1 MPTLFSDSQ
10 SQNAPHTKFI
20 CGLGPVSSNAVMM
33 EKLIKAGAN
42 VFRNNF
48 AHAKYDE
55 YKERME
61 ILRHLNKK
69 LGTNVK
75 MQADLQGTN
84 IRVGDIA
91 PDGQVSIQEGQICV
105 FVTNG
110 EKPNAGEIHIDDN
123 YLHIDVK
130 KGQLISFGDGE
141 LQGTIAQVSDHRITV
156 KMLNSGILKKRKHV
170 NVPMTDLTCPAVT
183 EKDQQDLEF
192 LLKEGVDIVA
202 LSFICG
208 KDEVAIARK
217 RIGKHPV
224 CLVGKVERKK
234 AVENI
239 FEIIQACDG
248 IMIARGDLGIE
259 LPMEE
264 IPIIQ
269 KQIISLCHQQK
280 KPVITATQMLLS
292 MVHSVRPTRA
302 EVSDV
307 AGAVFDHSDALML
320 SDETM
325 VGAHP
330 DLALSTM
337 VKIARRMEE
346 YIYGQPNYFEKFGL

>member
-1 MPTLFSDSQ
+1 MPTLFGNSQ
-10 SQNAPHTKFI
+10 SENAPHTKFV
-20 CGLGPVSSNAVMM
+20 CGLGPVSANAAMM

-55 YKERME
+55 YRERME

-69 LGTNVK
+69 LGTDVK

-84 IRVGDIA
+84 IRVGDIL
-91 PDGQVSIQEGQICV
+91 PDGEVKLEAGQEV
-105 FVTNG
+105 EFVTNG
-110 EKPNAGEIHIDDN
+110 EKPMGDQIHIDDD
-123 YLHIDVK
+123 YLHVDVK

-141 LQGTIAQVSDHRITV
+141 LQGTIRKVSGHHIWVT
-156 KMLNSGILKKRKHV
+156 MLNRGILKKRKHV
-170 NVPMTDLTCPAVT
+170 NVPMTDLSCPAVT
-183 EKDQQDLEF
+183 DKDQRDLEF

-202 LSFICG
+202 LSFICS
-208 KDEVAIARK
+208 KHEVEIARK
-217 RIGKHPV
+217 QIGKKPV
-224 CLVGKVERKK
+224 CLVGKIERKK
-234 AVENI
+234 AVENL
-239 FEIIQACDG
+239 FEIIQSCDG
-248 IMIARGDLGIE
+248 IMVARGDLGIE

-292 MVHSVRPTRA
+292 MVNSIRPTRA

-307 AGAVFDHSDALML
+307 ANAVFDRSDALML

-325 VGAHP
+325 VGVHP

-346 YIYGQPNYFEKFGL
+346 YLYGQPNYFNQFGL

>member
-1 MPTLFSDSQ
+1 MPILFGNSQ
-10 SQNAPHTKFI
+10 SENAPHTKFV
-20 CGLGPVSSNAVMM
+20 CGLGPMSSNPAMM

-55 YKERME
+55 YRERVE
-61 ILRHLNKK
+61 ILKHLNKK
-69 LGTNVK
+69 LGTDVK

-84 IRVGDIA
+84 IRVGDIF
-91 PDGQVSIQEGQICV
+91 PDGQVELEAGQEVV

-110 EKPNAGEIHIDDN
+110 EKPQVEEIHIDDD
-123 YLHIDVK
+123 YLHVDVK

-141 LQGTIAQVSDHRITV
+141 LQGTIRKVSGHRIWVT
-156 KMLNSGILKKRKHV
+156 MLNRGILKKRKHV
-170 NVPMTDLTCPAVT
+170 NVPMTDLSCPAVT
-183 EKDQQDLEF
+183 DKDQRDLEF

-202 LSFICG
+202 LSFICS
-208 KDEVAIARK
+208 KHEVEIARK
-217 RIGKHPV
+217 QIGKKPV
-224 CLVGKVERKK
+224 CLVGKIERKK
-234 AVENI
+234 AVDNL

-248 IMIARGDLGIE
+248 IMVARGDLGIE

-269 KQIISLCHQQK
+269 KQVIALCHQQK

-292 MVHSVRPTRA
+292 MVNSVRPTRA

-307 AGAVFDHSDALML
+307 ANAVFDRSDALML

-325 VGAHP
+325 VGIHP
-330 DLALSTM
+330 DLALKTM

-346 YIYGQPNYFEKFGL
+346 YLYGQPNYFNQFGL